1 MKIPSQQAKFLSVL
15 LAAAMAITA
24 LVLNS
29 ITWSKLQ
36 TSISAWQQANETK
49 IEWERLLS
57 VLKDAETGQRGFL
70 LSGDEQYLEPF
81 ETARASMSTCLAR
94 LTELDHEKHLFQND
108 LAELK
113 KTIRTRLDLAGE
125 SIVVRRREGLGPA
138 IQVITTGQDKELM
151 DKIRLK
157 ITFLAGL
164 QQKIVDRLTSVMEHD
179 LMWGYAGAMASGWI
193 ALLAGAVALY
203 LVRETIRQA
212 GREVRLA
219 AEKSRAEESNRQ
231 KSNFLAMMSHEIRT
245 PMNAILGFSELLDEE
260 ASSERQKRYTG
271 SILASGRALLQLIND
286 ILDLSKIEAG
296 MLQMKTEPVDVREVG
311 AFVMQLF
318 HHQAVQK
325 GVALKVEIPDS
336 IPHSMLI
343 DSVRLRQ
350 VLINVVGNALKFTD
364 EGHVILRFSTDPSVS
379 RPNIVVLRIEVEDT
393 GAGIPDALQQEI
405 FEPFVQG
412 GSPKSGEMLGTGLG
426 LSIVRR
432 LTALMHGTIR
442 LTSALGTGSTFQFEF
457 PNVEVSAR
465 LPQLLA
471 KEEEDA
477 VDFDSLRP
485 SHLLI
490 ADDNATNRD
499 LLQGIFENTHHRV
512 TLVADGAAAV
522 NAVLNE
528 RPDLVLM
535 DVRMPNTDGREALKS
550 IRSRPEY
557 SLLPVIAVTASSLSA
572 EEQEVRQT
580 FDGFVRKPL
589 SRASLFHELAHFIPR
604 NDTPSTAM
612 PEPSLTREEVAR
624 WGVLVSQL
632 RSFEQDSWPA
642 LCDGMVMSEV
652 KGFASRL
659 LQMAQTAQCQPLES
673 YARLLTGDVETF
685 SISALE
691 RRLAEFPK
699 CITDIESCLTATAQ

>member
-57 VLKDAETGQRGFL
+57 MLKDAETGQRGFL

-125 SIVVRRREGLGPA
+125 SIVVRRREGLLPA
-138 IQVITTGQDKELM
+138 IQLITTGQDKELM

-164 QQKIVDRLTSVMEHD
+164 QQKIADRLTAVMEHD

-212 GREVRLA
+212 GREVKLA

-336 IPHSMLI
+336 IPHSLLI

-350 VLINVVGNALKFTD
+350 ILINVVGNALKFTD
-364 EGHVILRFSTDPSVS
+364 QGRVVLRFSTDLSAS
-379 RPNIVVLRIEVEDT
+379 QPNRLALRIEVEDT

-432 LTALMHGTIR
+432 LTALMHGSIR
-442 LTSALGTGSTFQFEF
+442 LASSLGTGSTFQFEF

-465 LPQLLA
+465 LPQFHA
-471 KEEEDA
+471 IEEDA
-477 VDFDSLRP
+477 VDFNSLRP

-499 LLQGIFENTHHRV
+499 LLQGIFENTHHRI
-512 TLVADGAAAV
+512 TLVADGEAAV
-522 NAVLNE
+522 KAVLDE

-550 IRSRPEY
+550 IRSRQEF

-572 EEQEVRQT
+572 EEQDVRQT

-589 SRASLFHELAHFIPR
+589 SRASLFRELAHFIPR
-604 NDTPSTAM
+604 NDTPAATVPETAVSK
-612 PEPSLTREEVAR
+612 EAAAR
-624 WGVLVSQL
+624 WGPLVAQL
-632 RSFEQDSWPA
+632 RSFEQESWPA
-642 LCDGMVMSEV
+642 LRDGMVMSEV
-652 KGFASRL
+652 KAFASRL
-659 LQMAQTAQCQPLES
+659 QQMAQAAQCQPLET
-673 YARLLTGDVETF
+673 YARLLTGDAETF

-699 CITDIESCLTATAQ
+699 CVADIESRLAITAR